1 MSGISKILN
10 LSLIQI
16 ALLLPLFFTD
26 LATIALS
33 IRIRMQTDFPE

>member
-1 MSGISKILN
+1 MSGISKVLN

-26 LATIALS
+26 LATIAIS
-33 IRIRMQTDFPE
+33 IRIRMQTDFPQ